1 MFYIN
6 MLFFPTGISLTQRY
20 PNPLG
25 VELDAGSTDQRFAA
39 SNLGTRSLQ
48 HLGSS
53 DALGCLDLPCSRRV
67 GVATATVGLGVWTFK
82 ESSRDFFS
90 GITKEG
96 FGGNNCN
103 TPFFHGF
110 FPGVFQ
116 ARKAG
121 DSFKPPK
128 LDLPLKNTLSQ
139 CCGSPEF

>member
-1 MFYIN
+1 
-6 MLFFPTGISLTQRY
+6 MLGAQIKGLQLQTLAPDLFNTWALQM
-20 PNPLG
+20 PLG
-25 VELDAGSTDQRFAA
+25 VWICRAQG
-39 SNLGTRSLQ
+39 G
-48 HLGSS
+48 
-53 DALGCLDLPCSRRV
+53 LDLP
-67 GVATATVGLGVWTFK
+67 TATVGLGVWTFK